1 MPLNYDELRGL
12 GKSGGSQGAVGKL
25 DCGLEQVAVN
35 MLIVLMAPEACSS
48 GDYRTHQSAVIALG
62 LQLLSCSLH
71 LAESATLTFTQHS

>member
-1 MPLNYDELRGL
+1 MPLDYDELRSL

-48 GDYRTHQSAVIALG
+48 GTTGPTKV
-62 LQLLSCSLH
+62 QLLL
-71 LAESATLTFTQHS
+71 LASNFSAIACTWQNQPP